1 MLKQLLKKYPNS
13 IHSEN
18 PVSFYPNDHLW
29 LKVHNTK
36 QYIGIPKTD
45 LTIKETELLQTLF
58 EEWCPISEP
67 LNKNTNSIIWYEFLY
82 QGNSVDVHS
91 DKLYRTIHFSLKDT
105 TDFSILSEAME
116 HLFSENGIVIFE
128 SESNGCIIE
137 EHSQWNITEE
147 QLLSSIQVLE
157 SDLYTVPQFF
167 IGKFYPFNS
176 SFISLFRKE
185 EELFNNARERLTSK
199 RIHSL
204 ESILP
209 HIILEKIPLAEKKE
223 WFHSIE
229 QTFIEDPELVT
240 TIKTYLENH
249 SNTTQTAKA
258 LFMHR
263 NSVQYRIDKF
273 IEKSGLDIKSFQG
286 ALTSYLGCLFF
297 QKNNLPNK

>member
-13 IHSEN
+13 ILSEN
-18 PVSFYPNDHLW
+18 PVSFYPIDHLW
-29 LKVHNTK
+29 LKENNNN
-36 QYIGIPKTD
+36 QYIGIPRSV

-58 EEWCPISEP
+58 EEWSPTSEP
-67 LNKNTNSIIWYEFLY
+67 LNKDPNSAIWYEYLYVGNSIILNE
-82 QGNSVDVHS
+82 

-105 TDFSILSEAME
+105 TDFSILSEAMH

-137 EHSQWNITEE
+137 ENSQWNITDE

-176 SFISLFRKE
+176 SFITLFRREEGLFKE
-185 EELFNNARERLTSK
+185 ARERLSGQ

-204 ESILP
+204 ETILP

-229 QTFIEDPELVT
+229 QTFLEDPELIT

-286 ALTSYLGCLFF
+286 ALTSYLGCLYF